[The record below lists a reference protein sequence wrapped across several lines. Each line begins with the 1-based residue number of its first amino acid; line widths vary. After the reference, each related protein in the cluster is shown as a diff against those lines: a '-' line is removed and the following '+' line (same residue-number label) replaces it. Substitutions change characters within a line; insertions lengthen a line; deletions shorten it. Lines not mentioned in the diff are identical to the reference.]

1 VLHNDVNLFISDT
14 ETRFS
19 TLLRQNYLDDRLR
32 AELLG
37 LYGMQG
43 VYGMAEPRFTYS
55 VSDHFDVRVGYVV
68 IAGHEESVVGQYHHN
83 DEAYVRVRF
92 LF

>member
-1 VLHNDVNLFISDT
+1 
-14 ETRFS
+14 
-19 TLLRQNYLDDRLR
+19 
-32 AELLG
+32 
-37 LYGMQG
+37 
-43 VYGMAEPRFTYS
+43 
-55 VSDHFDVRVGYVV
+55 VV

>member
-1 VLHNDVNLFISDT
+1 VNLFISDT

-19 TLLRQNYLDDRLR
+19 TTLRHNYLDDRLH

-43 VYGMAEPRFTYS
+43 VYGVAHPRLTYA
-55 VSDHFDVRVGYVV
+55 VNDHFDVRIGYVV
-68 IAGHEESVVGQYHHN
+68 VAGHEESVVGQYN
-83 DEAYVRVRF
+83 RNSEGYVRLRF